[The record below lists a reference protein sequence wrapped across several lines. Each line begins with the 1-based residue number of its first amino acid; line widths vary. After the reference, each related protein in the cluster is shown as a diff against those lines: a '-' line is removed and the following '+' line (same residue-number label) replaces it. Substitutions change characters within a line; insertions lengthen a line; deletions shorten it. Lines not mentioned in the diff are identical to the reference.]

1 MYDTVIIVTT
11 IYNTRIYDMAKVA
24 LFPLGVAVGK
34 AHVNR
39 NDERRRLADNVL
51 NVRHTWL
58 AARRRMGKTSLIE
71 QVRADVKT
79 KRKIASA
86 GVDLLVAHDLR
97 AVEAR
102 IRGAVESAAV
112 ELLPSRQRRTERLQ
126 RAFSRLRPEF
136 SVGGKTLRM
145 TLHTPQDPQRGIE
158 QALMALD
165 DAAAEHNR
173 RVMFVFDEFQQL
185 RAIKADGSLEGSI
198 RHAVERASNV
208 AYVFAGSERHL
219 LADMFEDPDRPL
231 YHLCERMSVQRISA
245 QAYTEF
251 LNHAAKARW
260 RRPLADKVVD
270 TLLASTLRHPYYVNA
285 LCGRLWQAEQAPNPA
300 VVQRAWKRFVEEDQR
315 RAASRVLALSS
326 AQRGMLAGIARAGEI
341 QHPTGQV
348 FLQQLRMATST
359 GLAAKEVLE
368 RQDLIQQTETGAWC
382 LVDPVMAAGLANL

>member
-1 MYDTVIIVTT
+1 M
-11 IYNTRIYDMAKVA
+11 TRVV

-34 AHVNR
+34 AHCNR
-39 NDERRRLADNVL
+39 NAERGRLADNVL

-58 AARRRMGKTSLIE
+58 AARRRMGKTSLVE
-71 QVRADVKT
+71 QVRADVKS

-86 GVDLLVAHDLR
+86 SVDLLVAHDLR

-102 IRGAVESAAV
+102 IRGAVEAAAV

-136 SVGGKTLRM
+136 SVGAQTMRM

-231 YHLCERMSVQRISA
+231 YHLCERMSVHRISA
-245 QAYTEF
+245 EAYTEF
-251 LNHAAKARW
+251 LGNAAKARW
-260 RRPLADKVVD
+260 RC
-270 TLLASTLRHPYYVNA
+270 TLNDSLVELVLGLTLRHPYYVNA
-285 LCGRLWQAEQAPNPA
+285 LCGRLWQADKAPNLA
-300 VVQRAWKRFVEEDQR
+300 TIRRVWKRFVEEDQR

-341 QHPTGQV
+341 QHPTGQA

-368 RQDLIQQTETGAWC
+368 RQDLIQQTETGTWS
-382 LVDPVMAAGLANL
+382 LVDPVMAAGLADL